1 MNYTTY
7 CNQTKRL
14 LLTEKKKKKNQNKN
28 KQKQKKN
35 QKTQNKTNKQ
45 IKKKKKPTKIMASN
59 GIISF
64 INMATAQKYAV
75 EIHIILPCH

>member
-14 LLTEKKKKKNQNKN
+14 LLTEKKKKKKQNKN
-28 KQKQKKN
+28 KQKQKQKKP

-45 IKKKKKPTKIMASN
+45 IKKKKKTHQN
-59 GIISF
+59 YGIKWNNKF
-64 INMATAQKYAV
+64 YKYGDSAKV
-75 EIHIILPCH
+75 CG

>member
-28 KQKQKKN
+28 KQKQK
-35 QKTQNKTNKQ
+35 QKTPQKKPKQNKQTNKKEKKTHQ
-45 IKKKKKPTKIMASN
+45 NYGIKWNNK
-59 GIISF
+59 F
-64 INMATAQKYAV
+64 YKYGDSAKV
-75 EIHIILPCH
+75 CG

>member
-14 LLTEKKKKKNQNKN
+14 LLTEKKKKKKQNKN
-28 KQKQKKN
+28 KQKQKQKKT

-45 IKKKKKPTKIMASN
+45 IKKKKKTHQN
-59 GIISF
+59 YGIKWNNKF
-64 INMATAQKYAV
+64 YKYGDSAKV
-75 EIHIILPCH
+75 CG